1 MEDVGEEE
9 GGDLY
14 VCLPIVEN
22 YGRGRWMDGRA
33 LYIVAFER
41 FSGAGTGE
49 VWSGCVQGGGGASES
64 GLMIIL
70 CYVGV
75 GVEKAS

>member
-1 MEDVGEEE
+1 MEDDGEEE
-9 GGDLY
+9 GGHLY
-14 VCLPIVEN
+14 ICLPIVEN

-49 VWSGCVQGGGGASES
+49 VWSGCVQGGGFGVRADDYF
-64 GLMIIL
+64 IL